1 MDSTHERIVHIN
13 FSKKTYQQ
21 KDRSRHGNKA
31 WECEIISCRT
41 EINNSILADG
51 GLSSS
56 SNTSINW
63 GKSLNFTQ
71 TWKA

>member
-1 MDSTHERIVHIN
+1 MNELSPILQP
-13 FSKKTYQQ
+13 KTFQQ
-21 KDRSRHGNKA
+21 KDISRHGNRA
-31 WECEIISCRT
+31 WEYEIRSCRT
-41 EINNSILADG
+41 ERDSILANG

-63 GKSLNFTQ
+63 GKSLNFTR

>member
-1 MDSTHERIVHIN
+1 MNELSPILEP
-13 FSKKTYQQ
+13 KTYQQ
-21 KDRSRHGNKA
+21 KDISRHGNRA
-31 WECEIISCRT
+31 WEYEIRSCRT
-41 EINNSILADG
+41 DRDNSILANG

-56 SNTSINW
+56 SNTSINL